1 MSPVSKKRKPEKKK
15 KKKSPSNYLLNKEAV
30 NYICLQCEEEEAI
43 PLGVVRDFDR
53 MDGGDPSVPP
63 KFGCE
68 SCGGEM
74 YPEFYKGVHG

>member
-1 MSPVSKKRKPEKKK
+1 
-15 KKKSPSNYLLNKEAV
+15 
-30 NYICLQCEEEEAI
+30 
-43 PLGVVRDFDR
+43 

-74 YPEFYKGVHG
+74 YPEFYKGVHGYEYRIEDVLPAKTEEENMENKTP